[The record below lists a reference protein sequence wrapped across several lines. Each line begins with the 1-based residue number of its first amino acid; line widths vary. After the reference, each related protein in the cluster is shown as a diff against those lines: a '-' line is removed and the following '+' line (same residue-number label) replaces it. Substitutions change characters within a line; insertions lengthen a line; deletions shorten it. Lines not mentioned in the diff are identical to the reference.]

1 MEREKTTIYVEP
13 GLLRAA
19 KIEAAR
25 NGKREDEVF
34 EDALRSYLGFEV
46 VERAWAR
53 SDLSEDEALRL
64 AYDELHE
71 SRK

>member
-1 MEREKTTIYVEP
+1 MERKKTTVYVEP

-25 NGKREDEVF
+25 TGRREYEVF
-34 EDALRSYLGFEV
+34 EDALRSYLGLEV

-53 SDLSEDEALRL
+53 SDLSEEEALEL
-64 AYDELHE
+64 AYDEVHAA
-71 SRK
+71 RQ